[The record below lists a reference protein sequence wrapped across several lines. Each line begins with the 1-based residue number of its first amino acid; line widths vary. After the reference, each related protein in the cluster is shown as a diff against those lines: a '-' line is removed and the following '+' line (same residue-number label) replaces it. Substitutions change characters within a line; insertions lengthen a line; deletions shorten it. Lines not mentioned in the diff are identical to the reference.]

1 MESPIFTPFF
11 AMILLTL
18 IVWIYMYARRLA
30 FIESEGSR

>member
-1 MESPIFTPFF
+1 METPIFTPTF

-30 FIESEGSR
+30 CVESEGSR